1 MLEFSGYAG
10 LKVVQN
16 IGLCK
21 QSFGR
26 IFYGYTDST
35 EWKNWLGVT
44 RRGQYV
50 LLHCHS
56 TRGCTSDV
64 GDRQQCNIS
73 SNQKSKG
80 GILGRPTPG

>member
-1 MLEFSGYAG
+1 MLELSGYAG

-16 IGLCK
+16 IGPCK

-26 IFYGYTDST
+26 IFYGYTVSN
-35 EWKNWLGVT
+35 EWENWLEVI

-56 TRGCTSDV
+56 TRRCTSNV

-73 SNQKSKG
+73 SNKKSKG
-80 GILGRPTPG
+80 SILGRPTPG